1 MGLTRFIG
9 QRLAQFL
16 TRPGRQ
22 GQRVATSPPER
33 LAATLL
39 PGDVLLVEGC
49 TRISTAIKYLTQSSW
64 SHAAL
69 YLGELAPASPG
80 AAEPNVLLEADLK
93 EGVRLVPLSLYSMQH
108 TRICR
113 PIGLSPEEIRR
124 VANFALARLGHQY
137 DLKHIIDLARY
148 LLPTPPVPTRWRR
161 RLIALGSGDP
171 TRAICSSLIA
181 QAFQAMP
188 YPILPT
194 VERVHLGDPTCRDC
208 YTELMQ
214 IRDHTLFTPRDF
226 DVSPYFQIIKPTI
239 EIGFDPHNI
248 NWKPLEPA
256 GAA

>member
-1 MGLTRFIG
+1 MGLIRFIG
-9 QRLAQFL
+9 KQLATFL

-33 LAATLL
+33 LAATLQ

-69 YLGELAPASPG
+69 YLGDLAPTPPG
-80 AAEPNVLLEADLK
+80 AAEPAVLLEADLK
-93 EGVRLVPLSLYSMQH
+93 AGVRLVPLSLYAMQH

-113 PIGLSPEEIRR
+113 PVGLSAREIQA
-124 VANFALARLGHQY
+124 VADFALARLGHQY

-181 QAFQAMP
+181 QAFQSVP

-194 VERVHLGDPTCRDC
+194 VERIHLGDPACRDC

-214 IRDHTLFTPRDF
+214 VRDHTLFTPRDF
-226 DVSPYFQIIKPTI
+226 DVSPYFQIVKPTI
-239 EIGFDPHNI
+239 EVGFDHSGI
-248 NWKPLEPA
+248 NWKPAEST
-256 GAA
+256 AAT